1 MSTTFLFARQTNL
14 PNRFVP
20 PVPPSQK
27 DAWKQMVGKKQVPAR
42 LSLLPTGNSRW
53 GAMSASLFTQLMI
66 AAFLVAT
73 PMLFPEQLVPKM
85 LYEVIPVT
93 TPETE
98 VPLPPKPP
106 VAKQRVE
113 PLPPVEQPLEQPKIA
128 KLVAPRLEA
137 PRPKPARAID
147 TAAVNVAF
155 APAVDPVAAPDNQP
169 ARPREPVKT
178 GSLSTGSAAPAT
190 LHNVP
195 VDKVQTGG
203 FGDPNGVPSHGAP
216 ITRGVNIN
224 AFGSPALPSGPG
236 YGNGTGGANGVRGTV
251 ASTGFGNGTANPPPA
266 GGGAHHGTVQSGGFA
281 NESVTQAD
289 TPKPKRAEAE
299 ADVQPVVILAKPNP
313 VYTDEARK
321 LGLEGEVLLDVVFPA
336 SGPLRVNRVIHGL
349 GHGLDQAAIRAA
361 EQIQFKP
368 AISEGRPV
376 DFPATVHIVFQ
387 IAN

>member
-1 MSTTFLFARQTNL
+1 
-14 PNRFVP
+14 
-20 PVPPSQK
+20 
-27 DAWKQMVGKKQVPAR
+27 MVGKKQVPAR
-42 LSLLPTGNSRW
+42 LSLLPTGNLRW
-53 GAMSASLFTQLMI
+53 SAMSASLFTQLMI
-66 AAFLVAT
+66 AAFLVAM
-73 PMLFPEQLVPKM
+73 PVLFPEQLVPKM

-93 TPETE
+93 TPDTD
-98 VPLPPKPP
+98 VPLPPKPQ
-106 VAKQRVE
+106 VVKQRVE
-113 PLPPVEQPLEQPKIA
+113 PLPPVEQPVEQPKIA
-128 KLVAPRLEA
+128 RLVAPRLEA
-137 PRPKPARAID
+137 PRPKPAR
-147 TAAVNVAF
+147 TAVTPTVNVAF

-178 GSLSTGSAAPAT
+178 GTLSTGSAAPAT
-190 LHNVP
+190 LHNVA

-203 FGDPNGVPSHGAP
+203 FGDPNGVVSHGGP

-224 AFGSPALPSGPG
+224 AFGSPALPPGPG
-236 YGNGTGGANGVRGTV
+236 YGNGTGGANGLRGTV

-266 GGGAHHGTVQSGGFA
+266 GSGAHHGSVQSGGFA

-289 TPKPKRAEAE
+289 TPKPKQTEAE

-336 SGPLRVNRVIHGL
+336 SGPVRINRVIRGL
-349 GHGLDQAAIRAA
+349 GHGLDQAAMRAA

-368 AISEGRPV
+368 AISNGHPV